1 MTLPF
6 HCGHNAGNK
15 VRDGL
20 SSSFSACTVA
30 PDSNVPGLGVPTA
43 CTADAGAGLKGQG
56 SKDPLSAVCD
66 SGVGISRRPTDAGA
80 TSRKVASI
88 PQSPSLP
95 PAETPELPT
104 PALQQE
110 HKQPESAGRA
120 TVPEVRQ
127 KEALGSGNGQGA
139 AAEGGQAPVLA
150 RATPQRAKL
159 EPLPL
164 PVRSAA
170 AVPAS
175 PTADGQAPHRDG
187 SGTESKGRDFAPAS

>member
-1 MTLPF
+1 M
-6 HCGHNAGNK
+6 
-15 VRDGL
+15 RDGL
-20 SSSFSACTVA
+20 SSSFSSCTVA
-30 PDSNVPGLGVPTA
+30 PDSNVPGLGEPAA
-43 CTADAGAGLKGQG
+43 CTADAAAGLKRQG
-56 SKDPLSAVCD
+56 SKDQLSAVCD
-66 SGVGISRRPTDAGA
+66 SGVGISQRPTDAGA

-95 PAETPELPT
+95 RAGTPELPT

-110 HKQPESAGRA
+110 HKQPESADRA

-139 AAEGGQAPVLA
+139 AAEGGQAPAAVPAAVLA

-175 PTADGQAPHRDG
+175 PAADGQAPHRDG
-187 SGTESKGRDFAPAS
+187 SGTESKGRNSAPAS